1 MSESLETLK
10 EAISY
15 AYRLGYFSADRARD
29 MQDYI
34 DTFVQEHAVVQA
46 DLEKTYKR
54 CELIE
59 EQLDTTQKEVE
70 QWKWDYN
77 RLSEL
82 CSSKV
87 EQVTKDH
94 DKARAEVERLT
105 KERDEALAKINGQ
118 KDALL
123 EAARQVTD
131 AAFQQAEMDRLKREL
146 EQAIAERTPH
156 DYGIIKEQRD
166 HYRDRLCASIK
177 ETQEVRTEVEQLK
190 QALHDAR
197 LENSGQAALIEQLK
211 EKVDQLQYVADFEK
225 AHLFKRQEPSRLEI
239 AAMLKAAWLSNA
251 DYKSEDRCDEGWW
264 IEQADA
270 LIEAAKGSA
279 K

>member
-1 MSESLETLK
+1 MSDTIMK
-10 EAISY
+10 ELTEAVHY
-15 AYRLGYFSADRARD
+15 AYRLGYVSADRAHEMQLIIESIVDERD
-29 MQDYI
+29 IAKADVEKIVTYNTRLQD
-34 DTFVQEHAVVQA
+34 A
-46 DLEKTYKR
+46 
-54 CELIE
+54 
-59 EQLDTTQKEVE
+59 LDQ
-70 QWKWDYN
+70 
-77 RLSEL
+77 
-82 CSSKV
+82 
-87 EQVTKDH
+87 
-94 DKARAEVERLT
+94 ARAEVERLT

-131 AAFQQAEMDRLKREL
+131 AAFQQAEIERLKREL

-156 DYGIIKEQRD
+156 DYGLQKCEI
-166 HYRDRLCASIK
+166 AN
-177 ETQEVRTEVEQLK
+177 LK

-197 LENSGQAALIEQLK
+197 LENSGQAAEIEKLK
-211 EKVDQLQYVADFEK
+211 EKVDQLQYIADFEK

-270 LIEAAKGSA
+270 LIAAAKGGA